1 MNTYLLLLLTT
12 YTKNTPFYIPG
23 KNIRIIFYRNIYTAA
38 SLYAVSRV
46 SCKKMDI
53 FFESLIMHEVGLHHI
68 LPIPHQ

>member
-46 SCKKMDI
+46 SCKTFPGYPRGASSKYVRRMY
-53 FFESLIMHEVGLHHI
+53 G
-68 LPIPHQ
+68 

>member
-12 YTKNTPFYIPG
+12 YTKNPPFYIPG

-46 SCKKMDI
+46 SCKTFPGYPRGASSKYVRRMY
-53 FFESLIMHEVGLHHI
+53 G
-68 LPIPHQ
+68 

>member
-12 YTKNTPFYIPG
+12 YTKNTPFYSSPE

-46 SCKKMDI
+46 SCKTFPGYPRGASSKYVRRMY
-53 FFESLIMHEVGLHHI
+53 G
-68 LPIPHQ
+68 

>member
-12 YTKNTPFYIPG
+12 YTKNTPFLYPR

-46 SCKKMDI
+46 SCKTFPGYPRGASSKYVRRMY
-53 FFESLIMHEVGLHHI
+53 G
-68 LPIPHQ
+68 